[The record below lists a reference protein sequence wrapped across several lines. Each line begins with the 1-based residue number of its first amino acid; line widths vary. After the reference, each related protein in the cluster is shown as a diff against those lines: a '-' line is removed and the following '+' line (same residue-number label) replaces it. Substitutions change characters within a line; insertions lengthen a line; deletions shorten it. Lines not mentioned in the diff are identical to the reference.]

1 MPARCSLCQQPT
13 YLISFDS
20 ETNLRHS
27 ENDTQLSKDTQQ
39 MKEAEFNS
47 VLFFFFLWQHWSLN
61 SGLMLGGQVFF
72 TT

>member
-1 MPARCSLCQQPT
+1 MLARCSLCQQPT

-20 ETNLRHS
+20 ETNLRDS

-47 VLFFFFLWQHWSLN
+47 VLLLFFFFL
-61 SGLMLGGQVFF
+61 
-72 TT
+72 